1 VNLDLSCVMHYGLSF
16 VGVLMYTFRSSV
28 CDSSDLPSFDPATL
42 NEMILYYRL
51 MTKWSGLGDST
62 ELSRMGLSQR
72 AGTGV
77 QHHRQRT
84 GSAMSLTDEDGVVQH
99 CRWLKFISSSCTS
112 KHGTNWTAT
121 KDSNRQCNGHP
132 NNIIVTVYHFDTMAD
147 LVLRLIQYQASECI
161 HPNEALRLFDCSL
174 WLLKSFTIQKV

>member
-1 VNLDLSCVMHYGLSF
+1 
-16 VGVLMYTFRSSV
+16 MYTFRSSV
-28 CDSSDLPSFDPATL
+28 CDSSDLPGFDPATL

-99 CRWLKFISSSCTS
+99 CR
-112 KHGTNWTAT
+112 
-121 KDSNRQCNGHP
+121 
-132 NNIIVTVYHFDTMAD
+132 
-147 LVLRLIQYQASECI
+147 
-161 HPNEALRLFDCSL
+161 
-174 WLLKSFTIQKV
+174 